1 LGEGEK
7 EPTRKTQA
15 VVCGGAFERVR
26 AGKARAM
33 TSQNVLT
40 ITLLFFFLG
49 EEGEEGE
56 EGGNST
62 SHRRP
67 KAYETESREKKRK
80 RISDHDRIQRSW
92 RGTDSLLEKSIHPQR
107 TLPHQPPAFS
117 SPPPLSLFG
126 SYLVPTPPPPSRTAR
141 YSCGKKKKHN
151 RRTTPARVHS
161 EPRPES
167 LTSLSPSFFRST
179 GRLSHL
185 PTLFP
190 LLPLLHLLS

>member
-1 LGEGEK
+1 
-7 EPTRKTQA
+7 
-15 VVCGGAFERVR
+15 
-26 AGKARAM
+26 M

-126 SYLVPTPPPPSRTAR
+126 SYLVPTPPLPHVQHATAVE
-141 YSCGKKKKHN
+141 KKKS
-151 RRTTPARVHS
+151 TTE
-161 EPRPES
+161 EPPLLECTQS
-167 LTSLSPSFFRST
+167 LVLNLSPPF
-179 GRLSHL
+179 
-185 PTLFP
+185 
-190 LLPLLHLLS
+190 LPLSFVLQGVSAISPLFSPFFPFCIS